1 MPTPNEAMKEEAQR
15 GLDWRREFGRGGTE
29 VGIARARDIVNG
41 ADLSDDT
48 IGRMVS
54 YFARHEVDKQAEG
67 FRPGEDGYPSNG
79 RIAWALWGGDAG
91 KTWAENEF
99 SKIQEGRNMN
109 EMRPFPN
116 EHAARLKDPA
126 QYDSFARENDA
137 GGDGIDFIYGIKDG
151 ATELQAIRFDKEKFT
166 PAEARDWLAKHDFTP
181 IEFEVASERDD
192 VISNDF
198 GDACP
203 LPIMDK
209 QTNMTNHL
217 ICIQDAQLGP
227 ADPANPGN
235 YWEDLGKI
243 WLVPVEQAKQRQ
255 CQNCAYYKNT
265 PKILDCIA
273 NGDAMLASELPVEP
287 RWADVG
293 DPSGY
298 CIKWDIT
305 CTSIRSCV
313 TWESPEMEMN
323 ETEPQDIPE
332 RKTGTKFTR
341 SDAME
346 VEIKDERRVQMS
358 ISSETPV
365 ARSFGDEILVHS
377 TEAIDL
383 SFLNSGRAPLLLDH
397 DPEKQIGVI
406 ESVSLDAEA
415 RKLRANVRFGKSAL
429 ASEVYGDVAD
439 NIRGNVSI
447 GYQIKKM
454 IKSADGR
461 SFKATSWQPMEAS
474 IVSIPADVTVG
485 VGRSMEEIAS
495 EAEVETPQVVIT
507 ETVDE
512 QRSDEPQITETHAEV
527 VAQEAQS
534 EATER
539 KNEMSNDV
547 NVAVASGAFDAPVQQ
562 AADVGLSRKEEKSY
576 SLLRAINALANP
588 ADRAAQRAAAFELE
602 CSEAAQRAYGQSA
615 QGILVPAEILRTW
628 SKRDLNTSDDAGLVP
643 QNYRPGDFIDALRNA
658 SSVMQAGATM
668 LTGLSGTVKIP
679 KKSAAS
685 SAGWFTEGSASSES
699 EMTTT
704 SITLSPKTAGAYTD
718 ISRNMMMGANPSIEA
733 LVRQDLSD
741 SIALAIDLGAL
752 AGSGSS
758 GQPTGIKN
766 TSGINNPTDFAAA
779 NPTWAEVVA
788 METAVAEDNAL
799 RGNLAYILPA
809 SMYGALKTT
818 QKATNQ
824 AIFVVD
830 PDGTINGYKAIVS
843 NQVTSGDLYFGNF
856 ADLLIGMFGGLDIL
870 VDPYTGGTAGTV
882 RVIAMQSVDVAVR
895 NAVSFAV
902 NNDGV

>member
-1 MPTPNEAMKEEAQR
+1 MPTPNESMKEEAQR

-48 IGRMVS
+48 IGRMFS
-54 YFARHEVDKQAEG
+54 YFARHEVDKEAQG

-79 RIAWALWGGDAG
+79 RIAWALWAGDPGRA
-91 KTWAENEF
+91 WADREWAR
-99 SKIQEGRNMN
+99 IQSDRSYGE
-109 EMRPFPN
+109 RPYPN

-151 ATELQAIRFDKEKFT
+151 VTELQAIRFNKDKFT
-166 PAEARDWLAKHDFTP
+166 PTQARQWLDEHDFTP
-181 IEFEVASERDD
+181 IEFEEATERKVGEFEDANLQLTQSEE
-192 VISNDF
+192 
-198 GDACP
+198 
-203 LPIMDK
+203 LM
-209 QTNMTNHL
+209 
-217 ICIQDAQLGP
+217 
-227 ADPANPGN
+227 
-235 YWEDLGKI
+235 E
-243 WLVPVEQAKQRQ
+243 EQ
-255 CQNCAYYKNT
+255 
-265 PKILDCIA
+265 I
-273 NGDAMLASELPVEP
+273 
-287 RWADVG
+287 
-293 DPSGY
+293 
-298 CIKWDIT
+298 
-305 CTSIRSCV
+305 
-313 TWESPEMEMN
+313 
-323 ETEPQDIPE
+323 DIPE
-332 RKTGTKFTR
+332 RKGESKFTR
-341 SDAME
+341 ADAME
-346 VEIKDERRVQMS
+346 VELKDERRVQMS

-365 ARSFGDEILVHS
+365 SRSFGDEILVHS
-377 TEAIDL
+377 PEAIDL
-383 SFLNSGRAPLLLDH
+383 NFLNSGRAPLLLDH

-447 GYQIKKM
+447 GYSIKKM
-454 IKSADGR
+454 VKSADGR
-461 SFKATSWQPMEAS
+461 SFRATSWQPMEAS

-495 EAEVETPQVVIT
+495 EAEVETPQVVLN

-512 QRSDEPQITETHAEV
+512 QRNDEPQITETPAEV
-527 VAQEAQS
+527 VTEVRAEAI
-534 EATER
+534 ER
-539 KNEMSNDV
+539 KTEMSNDV
-547 NVAVASGAFDAPVQQ
+547 NVAVKSGEFDAPIQQ
-562 AADVGLSRKEEKSY
+562 AADIGLSRKEEKSY

-588 ADRAAQRAAAFELE
+588 SDRAAQRAAAFEIE
-602 CSEAAQRAYGQSA
+602 CSEAASRAYGQSA
-615 QGILVPAEILRTW
+615 QGILVPAEVLRTW
-628 SKRDLNTSDDAGLVP
+628 GKRDLNTSDDAGLVP

-679 KKSAAS
+679 KKSAMA
-685 SAGWFTEGSASSES
+685 SAGWFTEGSAASES
-699 EMTTT
+699 EMTIGSVTM
-704 SITLSPKTAGAYTD
+704 SPKTAGAYTD

-733 LVRQDLSD
+733 LVRQDLAD
-741 SIALAIDLGAL
+741 AIGLAIDLGAL

-779 NPTWAEVVA
+779 TPTWAEVVA

-818 QKATNQ
+818 AKATNQ

-856 ADLLIGMFGGLDIL
+856 ADLLVGMFGGLDIL

-895 NAVSFAV
+895 NAVSFAF

>member
-54 YFARHEVDKQAEG
+54 YFARHEVDKAAQG

-91 KTWAENEF
+91 KSWADREWA
-99 SKIQEGRNMN
+99 KIQGDRAMRARPDELSEGDFVSWGSSGGRARGRI
-109 EMRPFPN
+109 EHIMRDGTLGIPDSQFSIQATPEDPAALIRIYTDGKPTETLVGHKFSTLTKIQPINGDARPYPN

-137 GGDGIDFIYGIKDG
+137 GGAGIDFIYGIKDG
-151 ATELQAIRFDKEKFT
+151 VTEIQAIRFDKERFT
-166 PAEARDWLAKHDFTP
+166 PSEAKDWLSAHDFEP
-181 IEFEVASERDD
+181 ILFEEATERVAEINDGNLQLTQSEEIVMDE
-192 VISNDF
+192 
-198 GDACP
+198 
-203 LPIMDK
+203 PI
-209 QTNMTNHL
+209 
-217 ICIQDAQLGP
+217 
-227 ADPANPGN
+227 
-235 YWEDLGKI
+235 
-243 WLVPVEQAKQRQ
+243 
-255 CQNCAYYKNT
+255 
-265 PKILDCIA
+265 
-273 NGDAMLASELPVEP
+273 
-287 RWADVG
+287 
-293 DPSGY
+293 
-298 CIKWDIT
+298 
-305 CTSIRSCV
+305 
-313 TWESPEMEMN
+313 
-323 ETEPQDIPE
+323 DIPE
-332 RKTGTKFTR
+332 RKGESKFTR
-341 SDAME
+341 ADAME
-346 VEIKDERRVQMS
+346 VELKDERRVQMS

-365 ARSFGDEILVHS
+365 SRSFGDEILVHS
-377 TEAIDL
+377 PEAIDL

-406 ESVSLDAEA
+406 ESVNLDAEA

-447 GYQIKKM
+447 GYSIKKM
-454 IKSADGR
+454 VKSADGR
-461 SFKATSWQPMEAS
+461 SFRATSWQPMEAS

-495 EAEVETPQVVIT
+495 EAEVETPQVVLT

-512 QRSDEPQITETHAEV
+512 QRNDEPQITETPAEV
-527 VAQEAQS
+527 VTEVRAEAI
-534 EATER
+534 ER
-539 KNEMSNDV
+539 KTEMSNDV
-547 NVAVASGAFDAPVQQ
+547 NVAIQSGAYDAPVQQ
-562 AADVGLSRKEEKSY
+562 AADIGMSRKEEKSY

-588 ADRAAQRAAAFELE
+588 SDRAAQRAAAFELE

-615 QGILVPAEILRTW
+615 QGILVPAEVLRTW
-628 SKRDLNTSDDAGLVP
+628 GRRDLNTSDDAGLVP

-668 LTGLSGTVKIP
+668 LTGLTGTVKIP

-685 SAGWFTEGSASSES
+685 SAGWFTEGNAASES

-741 SIALAIDLGAL
+741 SIATTLDLGAL

-818 QKATNQ
+818 SKATNQ

-856 ADLLIGMFGGLDIL
+856 ADLIIGMFGGLDIL
-870 VDPYTGGTAGTV
+870 VDPYTGSTAGTV
-882 RVIAMQSVDVAVR
+882 RVVAMQSIDVAVR
-895 NAVSFAV
+895 NAVSFAF

>member
-1 MPTPNEAMKEEAQR
+1 MMATPTESMKEEAQR

-41 ADLSDDT
+41 ANLSDDT

-54 YFARHEVDKQAEG
+54 YFARHEVDKDAEG
-67 FRPGEDGYPSNG
+67 FRPGENGYPSNG
-79 RIAWALWGGDAG
+79 RIAWALWGGDPG
-91 KTWAENEF
+91 KAWADREWA
-99 SKIQEGRNMN
+99 KIQGDRSMD

-137 GGDGIDFIYGIKDG
+137 GGDGIDFIYGIKEG
-151 ATELQAIRFDKEKFT
+151 ASELQAIRFDKDIFT
-166 PAEARDWLAKHDFTP
+166 PSEAKQWLADHDFEP
-181 IEFEVASERDD
+181 ILFEEATERVAQENNAELELQEG
-192 VISNDF
+192 V
-198 GDACP
+198 
-203 LPIMDK
+203 
-209 QTNMTNHL
+209 TNM
-217 ICIQDAQLGP
+217 D
-227 ADPANPGN
+227 
-235 YWEDLGKI
+235 E
-243 WLVPVEQAKQRQ
+243 
-255 CQNCAYYKNT
+255 
-265 PKILDCIA
+265 
-273 NGDAMLASELPVEP
+273 
-287 RWADVG
+287 
-293 DPSGY
+293 
-298 CIKWDIT
+298 IT
-305 CTSIRSCV
+305 
-313 TWESPEMEMN
+313 
-323 ETEPQDIPE
+323 DIPE
-332 RKTGTKFTR
+332 RKGESKFTR
-341 SDAME
+341 ADAME

-365 ARSFGDEILVHS
+365 ARSFGDEVLVHS
-377 TEAIDL
+377 PEAIDL

-406 ESVSLDAEA
+406 ESVDLDANA

-447 GYQIKKM
+447 GYSINKM
-454 IKSADGR
+454 VKSSDGR
-461 SFKATSWQPMEAS
+461 TFRATNWRPMEAS

-495 EAEVETPQVVIT
+495 EAEVETPQVVLT

-512 QRSDEPQITETHAEV
+512 QRNDEPQITETPAEV
-527 VAQEAQS
+527 VTEVRAEVL
-534 EATER
+534 ER
-539 KNEMSNDV
+539 KTEMSNDI
-547 NVAVASGAFDAPVQQ
+547 NVAVQSGAYDAPVQQ
-562 AADVGLSRKEEKSY
+562 AADIGMSRKEEKSY

-588 ADRAAQRAAAFELE
+588 SDRAAQRAAAFELE

-615 QGILVPAEILRTW
+615 QGILVPAEVLRTW
-628 SKRDLNTSDDAGLVP
+628 GKRDLNTSDDAGLVP

-679 KKSAAS
+679 KKSAMA
-685 SAGWFTEGSASSES
+685 SAGWFTEGSAASES
-699 EMTTT
+699 EMTIGSVTM
-704 SITLSPKTAGAYTD
+704 SPKTAGAYTD
-718 ISRNMMMGANPSIEA
+718 ISRNMMMGANPSVEA
-733 LVRQDLSD
+733 LVRQDLAD
-741 SIALAIDLGAL
+741 AIGLAIDLGAL

-809 SMYGALKTT
+809 GMYGALKTT
-818 QKATNQ
+818 SKATNQ

-830 PDGTINGYKAIVS
+830 SDGTINGYRAIVS
-843 NQVTSGDLYFGNF
+843 NQVTAGDLYFGNF

-895 NAVSFAV
+895 NAVSFAF